1 MGRTKVM
8 RMSDLKS
15 ISIQE
20 LKVEEKKEISSIF
33 LNFDII
39 TLKILHKFYFN
50 DTKFPNDT
58 NCYYLQQ
65 LFSELK
71 SEGFTI
77 NSETLRKRLET
88 LVKLKLIE
96 KIDTYPRIYMP
107 VRDVEKIKNLLKK
120 VKEEFL

>member
-1 MGRTKVM
+1 
-8 RMSDLKS
+8 MSDVNLKN

-20 LKVEEKKEISSIF
+20 VVEKKEISSIF

-39 TLKILHKFYFN
+39 TLRILYKFYFN

-71 SEGFTI
+71 SEGFLI
-77 NSETLRKRLET
+77 NSETLRKRLEN

-96 KIDTYPRIYMP
+96 KVSTYPRVYIP
-107 VRDVEKIKNLLKK
+107 VRDVEKIRNLLKK